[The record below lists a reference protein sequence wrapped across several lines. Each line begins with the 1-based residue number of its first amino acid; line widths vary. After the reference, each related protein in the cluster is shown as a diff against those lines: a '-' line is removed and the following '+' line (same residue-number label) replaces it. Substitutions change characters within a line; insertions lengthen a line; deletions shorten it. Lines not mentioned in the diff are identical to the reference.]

1 MVPTF
6 SLLKPNDRCKDF
18 YKTFY
23 KHYSMI
29 QINDIIMNELL
40 DSLEDEERKLLV
52 DNLVLDGFEI
62 QRSAAY
68 SLAMGIYDPSLQLRS
83 HEERGLD
90 ITLFRDLNNL
100 KIDPLKW
107 YLQANEFMQLY
118 AVCEQTIKDFL
129 ASCDFDMAKFKE
141 RKMMMQFF
149 DILREKDI
157 VDDYI
162 KIISRSTNEIL
173 AKENEIKFVWS
184 YYTEIRNVYMHAG
197 GRLTKRFTNNMG
209 KLLQDNAYEISC
221 IMNSKSMIMEL
232 LTFYDEEDDADF
244 FNNPVGDIFECK
256 SQHMNFFR
264 NYVII
269 MIESLNV
276 ALSNKELY

>member
-1 MVPTF
+1 
-6 SLLKPNDRCKDF
+6 
-18 YKTFY
+18 
-23 KHYSMI
+23 
-29 QINDIIMNELL
+29 
-40 DSLEDEERKLLV
+40 
-52 DNLVLDGFEI
+52 
-62 QRSAAY
+62 
-68 SLAMGIYDPSLQLRS
+68 
-83 HEERGLD
+83 
-90 ITLFRDLNNL
+90 
-100 KIDPLKW
+100 
-107 YLQANEFMQLY
+107 
-118 AVCEQTIKDFL
+118 
-129 ASCDFDMAKFKE
+129 
-141 RKMMMQFF
+141 MQFF

-232 LTFYDEEDDADF
+232 VTFYDEEDDADF